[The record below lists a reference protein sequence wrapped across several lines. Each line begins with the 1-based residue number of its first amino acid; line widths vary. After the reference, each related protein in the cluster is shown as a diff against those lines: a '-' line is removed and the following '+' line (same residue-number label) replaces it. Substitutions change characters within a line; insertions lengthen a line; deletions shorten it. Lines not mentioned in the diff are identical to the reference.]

1 MIINYMNYSA
11 VIKLKTRLMVHK
23 ITFTNTVN
31 CCTSLLKYH
40 GFSPIERFS
49 NVVSDCVQNTDV
61 NLRTQK
67 KWSCYS

>member
-1 MIINYMNYSA
+1 MTY
-11 VIKLKTRLMVHK
+11 K
-23 ITFTNTVN
+23 ITSRNTVN

-49 NVVSDCVQNTDV
+49 NVVSDCVQNTGV

-67 KWSCYS
+67 KCPVIPSCTDRSLYESHII